1 MEMSPAGLCL
11 QNFRNF
17 VGVGVGCVTLEAAE
31 NGEDGV
37 AYSDFSHTVQAAGVT
52 DLLAGGVF
60 IRATNWILFDC
71 QSVEYLVDCMILRS
85 SQSYLIC
92 PIRQS
97 G

>member
-37 AYSDFSHTVQAAGVT
+37 AYSDFSHTVQARV
-52 DLLAGGVF
+52 LLICLLGVF
-60 IRATNWILFDC
+60 SFER
-71 QSVEYLVDCMILRS
+71 
-85 SQSYLIC
+85 LIGFC
-92 PIRQS
+92 SIVNR
-97 G
+97 

>member
-1 MEMSPAGLCL
+1 MLLKYQQEIRDRG
-11 QNFRNF
+11 
-17 VGVGVGCVTLEAAE
+17 GVGSGAGGVTLEAAE
-31 NGEDGV
+31 NDEDGV

>member
-31 NGEDGV
+31 NVEDGV
-37 AYSDFSHTVQAAGVT
+37 AYSDFSHTVRAAGVT

-71 QSVEYLVDCMILRS
+71 QSVEYLVDSTISRS
-85 SQSYLIC
+85 PKS
-92 PIRQS
+92 
-97 G
+97 